1 MLLLENVSKFL
12 WKTMEKNIQSNE
24 HYNGIQVL

>member
-1 MLLLENVSKFL
+1 MLLLENVPKSL
-12 WKTMEKNIQSNE
+12 WKTLEKNRQSNE